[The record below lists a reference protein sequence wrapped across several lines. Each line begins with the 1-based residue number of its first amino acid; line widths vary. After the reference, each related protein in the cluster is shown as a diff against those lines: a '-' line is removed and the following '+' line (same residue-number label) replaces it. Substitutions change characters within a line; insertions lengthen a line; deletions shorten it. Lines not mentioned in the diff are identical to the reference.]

1 MSRVD
6 SVLASYP
13 DSAASTRVLK
23 LVFGTIPGS
32 PAYDANMRIEHFVRN
47 MSPVATDAHVARA
60 REIAETDP
68 AVSAILWM
76 GKVMDSADKGIAVM
90 GGLMN
95 AFRLISGKGANAAL
109 ETDPQQAADAAI
121 KAIGVSYIAS
131 KAYPGSLSERAALLQ
146 QSDTG
151 RALLIYYAA
160 MEVGLPFAD
169 NLAQAG
175 AEGFQKIVGSRLAEQ
190 QSKLAGLAPGVDLN
204 EAGGMMSQIS
214 GQVQAIAATAVQ
226 YVGPITQQASA
237 YLPGIANVADKAAG
251 AVATGV
257 DMLDVYTVL
266 SARIAAEVAARKA
279 LVG

>member
-13 DSAASTRVLK
+13 DNAASTRVLK
-23 LVFGTIPGS
+23 MVFGTIPGS
-32 PAYDANMRIEHFVRN
+32 PAYDANWRVADFVR
-47 MSPVATDAHVARA
+47 AKGGTDAHVARA
-60 REIAETDP
+60 LEIAETDP
-68 AVSAILWM
+68 AISGILWM
-76 GKVMDSADKGIAVM
+76 GQVMDTADKGIAVM

-95 AFRLISGKGANAAL
+95 AFRLFTGKGANAAL

-131 KAYPGSLSERAALLQ
+131 KAYPGALSDRAALLQ
-146 QSDTG
+146 QSDAG

-169 NLAQAG
+169 NLAQFG
-175 AEGFQKIVGSRLAEQ
+175 AEGFNKIVGSQLAAQ
-190 QSKLAGLAPGVDLN
+190 QSKLAGLAPGVDMN
-204 EAGGMMSQIS
+204 EANGMMSMIS
-214 GQVQAIAATAVQ
+214 GQVQAIASTAVQ
-226 YVGPITQQASA
+226 FVGPLTQQASQ
-237 YLPGIANVADKAAG
+237 YLPGIANAADKAAG

-266 SARIAAEVAARKA
+266 AARLAAEVAARKSIQ
-279 LVG
+279 GS